1 MNNYNDIINLPH
13 HESKKYKRMPTIN
26 RAAQFTP
33 FAALTGYEDAIEE
46 TGRLTTERK
55 EIDEYLKAE
64 INDKLSF
71 LAHSLETAPKVS
83 ITYYVPDLRKEGGSY
98 VTITGTVKKVNTE
111 RKMVILDDNK
121 KINISDIIAV
131 EWIERYEEN
140 QL

>member
-13 HESKKYKRMPTIN
+13 HESKKYKRMPIIN

-83 ITYYVPDLRKEGGSY
+83 ITYYVPDLRKDGGEY
-98 VTITGTVKKVNTE
+98 VKRTGTVEKV
-111 RKMVILDDNK
+111 DSNK
-121 KINISDIIAV
+121 RIVVLNGEEINIADITDIDG
-131 EWIERYEEN
+131 IIDN
-140 QL
+140 L

>member
-1 MNNYNDIINLPH
+1 MNNYDDIINLPPY
-13 HESKKYKRMPTIN
+13 ESKVYKRMPMIN
-26 RAAQFTP
+26 RAAQFAP

-64 INDKLSF
+64 INDKLSL

-111 RKMVILDDNK
+111 RKMVTLDDNK
-121 KINISDIIAV
+121 KINISDIIDV

>member
-1 MNNYNDIINLPH
+1 
-13 HESKKYKRMPTIN
+13 MPTIN

-83 ITYYVPDLRKEGGSY
+83 ITYYVPDLRKEGGEY
-98 VTITGTVKKVNTE
+98 VKRTGTVEKV
-111 RKMVILDDNK
+111 DSNK
-121 KINISDIIAV
+121 RIVVLNGEEINIAYITNIDGIIDI
-131 EWIERYEEN
+131 
-140 QL
+140 L

>member
-1 MNNYNDIINLPH
+1 MNNYDDIINLPH

-71 LAHSLETAPKVS
+71 LAHSLETAPKVN
-83 ITYYVPDLRKEGGSY
+83 ITYYVPDLRKDGGEYISKSGF
-98 VTITGTVKKVNTE
+98 VSKVDEKRKEIILNDNTVIK
-111 RKMVILDDNK
+111 
-121 KINISDIIAV
+121 ISDITAIDG
-131 EWIERYEEN
+131 IDIYY
-140 QL
+140 

>member
-83 ITYYVPDLRKEGGSY
+83 ITYYVPDLRKNGGEY
-98 VTITGTVKKVNTE
+98 VTRTGTVEKV
-111 RKMVILDDNK
+111 DSNK
-121 KINISDIIAV
+121 RIVVLNGEEINIADITDIDG
-131 EWIERYEEN
+131 IIYN
-140 QL
+140 L

>member
-1 MNNYNDIINLPH
+1 MNNYDDIINLPH

>member
-83 ITYYVPDLRKEGGSY
+83 ITYYVPDLRKDGGEY
-98 VTITGTVKKVNTE
+98 VTRAGKVE
-111 RKMVILDDNK
+111 KVDSNK
-121 KINISDIIAV
+121 RIVVLNGEEINIADITDIDG
-131 EWIERYEEN
+131 IIYN
-140 QL
+140 L

>member
-1 MNNYNDIINLPH
+1 MNNYNDIINMPH
-13 HESKKYKRMPTIN
+13 HESTVYKRMPMIN
-26 RAAQFTP
+26 RAAQFSP

-46 TGRLTTERK
+46 TGRLTTKRK

>member
-83 ITYYVPDLRKEGGSY
+83 ITYYVPDLRKDGGEY
-98 VTITGTVKKVNTE
+98 VKRTGTVEKV
-111 RKMVILDDNK
+111 DSNK
-121 KINISDIIAV
+121 RIVVLNGEEINIADITDIDG
-131 EWIERYEEN
+131 IIDN
-140 QL
+140 L

>member
-1 MNNYNDIINLPH
+1 MNNYDDIINLPH

-83 ITYYVPDLRKEGGSY
+83 ITYYVPDLRKDGGEY
-98 VTITGTVKKVNTE
+98 VKRTGTVEKV
-111 RKMVILDDNK
+111 DSNK
-121 KINISDIIAV
+121 RIVVLNGEEINIADITDIDG
-131 EWIERYEEN
+131 IIDN
-140 QL
+140 L